1 VDGGDRFPGASTAN
15 DREVPLNRSIRI
27 SSLVI
32 WPIKIN
38 ILMADPQL
46 RQKFGKAGRQRAIDK
61 FSWHA
66 IAAQT
71 KSLYE
76 ELVGAAKVVS
86 GRLDCGLRISYS
98 EIRIPRSAIRSMF
111 VDQIRIQ
118 AKAGNGGGRLREF
131 PP

>member
-1 VDGGDRFPGASTAN
+1 MKRQSFARDLAD
-15 DREVPLNRSIRI
+15 
-27 SSLVI
+27 
-32 WPIKIN
+32 KIN

-76 ELVGAAKVVS
+76 ELVGAAKV
-86 GRLDCGLRISYS
+86 
-98 EIRIPRSAIRSMF
+98 
-111 VDQIRIQ
+111 
-118 AKAGNGGGRLREF
+118 
-131 PP
+131 